1 MVSLRIGSKPVAWMI
16 LGVAAVLLSLGALWA
31 LLALGPG
38 RPSTADAYQAAAA
51 GNQFALPASLISQT
65 RFPPMH
71 PGAVN
76 PSLGV
81 EGGSSDNLLV
91 LALSSMAFL
100 FLATLSLLIRRK
112 VRHLAK
118 PGRPYSANLV
128 DQSLVGAS
136 SAVS

>member
-1 MVSLRIGSKPVAWMI
+1 MVSLRIGSRPAAWMI
-16 LGVAAVLLSLGALWA
+16 LGVAAVLLTLGALSA

-38 RPSTADAYQAAAA
+38 RPSAADANQAAAA
-51 GNQFALPASLISQT
+51 GNQFALPAGLISQT

-76 PSLGV
+76 TPLGV
-81 EGGSSDNLLV
+81 DGGSSDNLLV

-128 DQSLVGAS
+128 HQSLPVAS

>member
-16 LGVAAVLLSLGALWA
+16 LGVAAVLLTLGALWA

-51 GNQFALPASLISQT
+51 GNQFALPAGLISQT

-76 PSLGV
+76 PPQGV

-100 FLATLSLLIRRK
+100 FLATLSLLIRHK
-112 VRHLAK
+112 VRHLAT
-118 PGRPYSANLV
+118 PGRPYSSNLV
-128 DQSLVGAS
+128 DQSLPVAS